1 MARTAKKDVY
11 SRIADKKDEIRQAE
25 ETLCKLNE
33 DLKLLLREQDE
44 LEMAQMLN
52 AIREQGID
60 INEALKLLSNPNN
73 KNSKVEK
80 TDK

>member
-44 LEMAQMLN
+44 LEM
-52 AIREQGID
+52 
-60 INEALKLLSNPNN
+60 KLLLQQMKDRNMDI
-73 KNSKVEK
+73 KTALDMLSKSH
-80 TDK
+80 

>member
-44 LEMAQMLN
+44 LEM
-52 AIREQGID
+52 
-60 INEALKLLSNPNN
+60 KLLLQ
-73 KNSKVEK
+73 KMKDGHLDIKTALDMLSKSH
-80 TDK
+80 